1 MQQIT
6 EQQILALAP
15 NSTAASNGKKISKSG
30 GFVRLACSLD
40 DTFYFGECKGS
51 GSKNYSVSADFIEPL
66 TPVFRCSCPSRQFPC
81 KHSLGLLYEMLEN
94 KTFETCEIPSEIL
107 TKREKKQAK
116 EIKKEENS
124 SEEKAQAKKKTS
136 KAAVTKKVKKQ
147 LEGLELTE
155 KLIQNL
161 LQAGLG
167 TIGGTDVTTYRQL
180 SKQLGDY
187 YLSGPQRLLNQLILE
202 IEAFQ
207 KDQKEY
213 HYEAAI
219 DVLKKLWNLTKK
231 SKEYL
236 QGKLEQEQVDT
247 EANVLVEEL
256 GGIWKLSELEALG
269 RSKENASLIQLA
281 FWVTYHEVRKEY
293 IDTGCFIDM
302 ETGEVVM
309 TYNYRPVKALNY
321 VKAEDSIFDKLQIP
335 KLISYPGDGNLRVR
349 WEASSFERITKEDMK
364 KIYSFAIEDLNAE
377 AKVIK
382 NLLKNP
388 LSPSMWIRLISYEM
402 IGRVEN
408 EFVLQTKTGAT
419 ILLKDSKELE
429 PTVEHLSYLPSN
441 ELLQNQVLVGAFY
454 YEPSQQRLLL
464 QPLSIISKECIIRLL
479 Y

>member
-1 MQQIT
+1 MQKIT
-6 EQQILALAP
+6 EEQILALAP

-30 GFVRLACSLD
+30 SFVRLAHSED

-81 KHSLGLLYEMLEN
+81 KHSLGLLYEILEN
-94 KTFETCEIPSEIL
+94 KTFELCEIPNDIL

-116 EIKKEENS
+116 KEDNHL
-124 SEEKAQAKKKTS
+124 EEKTKEKKKTS
-136 KAAVTKKVKKQ
+136 KSAMTKKIKKQ

-167 TIGGTDVTTYRQL
+167 TMGGTDLATYRQL

-187 YLSGPQRLLNQLILE
+187 YLSGPQRLLNQLVLE
-202 IEAFQ
+202 IEQFQ
-207 KDQKEY
+207 KDGKEY
-213 HYEAAI
+213 HYESAI

-236 QGKLEQEQVDT
+236 QGKLENDQVDT
-247 EANVLVEEL
+247 EANMLVEEL

-269 RSKENASLIQLA
+269 RCKENANLVQLA

-293 IDTGCFIDM
+293 IDTGCWIDID
-302 ETGEVVM
+302 TGEVSM

-321 VKAEDSIFDKLQIP
+321 VKVEDSMFEKLQIP
-335 KLISYPGDGNLRVR
+335 KLISYPGEGNVRVR
-349 WEASSFERITKEDMK
+349 WEASLMERVTKEDIE
-364 KIYSFAIEDLNAE
+364 KIRSFAIEDLNAE

-388 LSPSMWIRLISYEM
+388 LSPSIWIRLISYEI
-402 IGRVEN
+402 IGKIED

-419 ILLKDSKELE
+419 ILLKDNKELE
-429 PTVEHLSYLPSN
+429 PTVEKLAYLPTKD
-441 ELLQNQVLVGAFY
+441 LLKNQVLVGAFY
-454 YEPSQQRLLL
+454 YEPSEKRLLV
-464 QPLSIISKECIIRLL
+464 QPLSIVSKEQIIRLL

>member
-1 MQQIT
+1 MQKIT
-6 EQQILALAP
+6 EEQILALAL
-15 NSTAASNGKKISKSG
+15 NSTAVSNGKKISKSG
-30 GFVRLACSLD
+30 SFVRLAHSED

-51 GSKNYSVSADFIEPL
+51 GKSNYSVSVDFIEPL
-66 TPVFRCSCPSRQFPC
+66 IPVFRCSCPSRQFPC

-94 KTFETCEIPSEIL
+94 KPFEMCEIPSDIL

-116 EIKKEENS
+116 ETKKEDNH
-124 SEEKAQAKKKTS
+124 SEEIKKKKTS
-136 KAAVTKKVKKQ
+136 KSATTKKIKKQ

-167 TIGGTDVTTYRQL
+167 TIGGTDLATYRQL

-187 YLSGPQRLLNQLILE
+187 YLSGPQRLLNQLVLE
-202 IEAFQ
+202 IEQFQ
-207 KDQKEY
+207 KDGKEY
-213 HYEAAI
+213 HYESAI
-219 DVLKKLWNLTKK
+219 DILKKLWNLTKK

-236 QGKLEQEQVDT
+236 QQKLESESVDT
-247 EANVLVEEL
+247 EANSLVEEL

-269 RSKENASLIQLA
+269 RCKENVNLVQLT

-293 IDTGCFIDM
+293 IDTGCWIDID
-302 ETGEVVM
+302 TGEIFM

-321 VKAEDSIFDKLQIP
+321 VKAEDSTFHKLQIP
-335 KLISYPGDGNLRVR
+335 KMVSYPGEGNLRVR
-349 WEASSFERITKEDMK
+349 WEGASLECITKEDIEKM
-364 KIYSFAIEDLNAE
+364 YSFAIEDLNVE

-388 LSPSMWIRLISYEM
+388 LSSSMWIRLISYEM
-402 IGRVEN
+402 IGKIDN

-419 ILLKDSKELE
+419 ILLKDNKELE
-429 PTVEHLSYLPSN
+429 PTVEKLAYLPRK
-441 ELLQNQVLVGAFY
+441 ELLKNQVLVGAFY
-454 YEPSQQRLLL
+454 YEPSQKRLLL
-464 QPLSIISKECIIRLL
+464 QPLSIVSKEQIIRLL

>member
-1 MQQIT
+1 MQKIT

-30 GFVRLACSLD
+30 GFVHLACSED

-51 GSKNYSVSADFIEPL
+51 GSKNYSVSIDFIEPL
-66 TPVFRCSCPSRQFPC
+66 TPIFRCSCPSRQFPC

-94 KTFETCEIPSEIL
+94 KPFETCEIPKDIL

-116 EIKKEENS
+116 ETDKEKTT
-124 SEEKAQAKKKTS
+124 SEEKTQTKKKTS
-136 KAAVTKKVKKQ
+136 KTAVTKKIKKQ

-167 TIGGTDVTTYRQL
+167 TMGGTDLATYRQL

-202 IEAFQ
+202 IEEFQ
-207 KDQKEY
+207 KDGKEY
-213 HYEAAI
+213 HYESAI
-219 DVLKKLWNLTKK
+219 EVLKKLWNLIKK

-236 QGKLEQEQVDT
+236 QEKLENDEIDT
-247 EANVLVEEL
+247 QANVLVEEL

-269 RSKENASLIQLA
+269 RCKENANLVQLA

-293 IDTGCFIDM
+293 IDTGCWIDID
-302 ETGEVVM
+302 TGEVSM

-321 VKAEDSIFDKLQIP
+321 VKAEDSMFDKLQIP
-335 KLISYPGDGNLRVR
+335 KLVSYPGEGNVRVR
-349 WEASSFERITKEDMK
+349 WDSFLMERIEKEDME
-364 KIYSFAIEDLNAE
+364 KIRSFAIKDLNAE

-388 LSPSMWIRLISYEM
+388 LSPSIWIRLISYEM
-402 IGRVEN
+402 IGKIEDK
-408 EFVLQTKTGAT
+408 FVLQTNTGAT
-419 ILLKDSKELE
+419 ILLKDNKELE
-429 PTVEHLSYLPSN
+429 PTVENLAYLPS
-441 ELLQNQVLVGAFY
+441 EDLLKNQVLVGAFY
-454 YEPSQQRLLL
+454 YEPSEKRLLL
-464 QPLSIISKECIIRLL
+464 QPLSIISKENIIRLL